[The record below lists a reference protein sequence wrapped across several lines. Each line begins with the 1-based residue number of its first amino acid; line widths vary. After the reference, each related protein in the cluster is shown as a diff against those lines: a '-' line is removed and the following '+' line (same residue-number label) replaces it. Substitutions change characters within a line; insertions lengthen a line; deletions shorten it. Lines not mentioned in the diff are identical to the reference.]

1 MADVNEKTKLA
12 YGKAVELTK
21 VAKRNPKVGNLPA
34 KERVR
39 RYARGP
45 GEKGNPAEPVNR
57 VTRAKHNAAMQDFLE
72 DRGLANLPRL
82 SERGGPGKS
91 YSETGGPKEDLN
103 KISSEL
109 TKASNMHASQSERV
123 GKIAK
128 KMK

>member
-1 MADVNEKTKLA
+1 MDEKLKGY

-21 VAKRNPKVGNLPA
+21 VAKRNPKVGNLPP

-39 RYARGP
+39 RYAR
-45 GEKGNPAEPVNR
+45 EEGNPAEPVNR

-82 SERGGPGKS
+82 SERGGPGMS

-103 KISSEL
+103 EISSQL
-109 TKASNMHASQSERV
+109 TKASNMHARQSERV

>member
-1 MADVNEKTKLA
+1 MDEKLKGY
-12 YGKAVELTK
+12 YGKAVELTE
-21 VAKRNPKVGNLPA
+21 VAKRNPKVGNMPT

-39 RYARGP
+39 RYAS
-45 GEKGNPAEPVNR
+45 EEGNPAEPVNR

-82 SERGGPGKS
+82 SER
-91 YSETGGPKEDLN
+91 SETGGPKEDLN
-103 KISSEL
+103 EISSQL

-123 GKIAK
+123 GNIAK

>member
-1 MADVNEKTKLA
+1 MDEKLKGY
-12 YGKAVELTK
+12 YGKAVELTN
-21 VAKRNPKVGNLPA
+21 VANRNPKVGNLPP

-45 GEKGNPAEPVNR
+45 GERGNPEPVNR

-82 SERGGPGKS
+82 SDR
-91 YSETGGPKEDLN
+91 SETGGPKEDLN
-103 KISSEL
+103 KISSQL
-109 TKASNMHASQSERV
+109 TKASNTHARQSERV
-123 GKIAK
+123 DKIAK